1 MAEAA
6 KHIYKLPSVPK
17 EVLSYREPV
26 DTAQLLDGLTLEK
39 LNEIF
44 KSVMRRQEDKLDP
57 IRSKFGKIQQEE
69 VSLPD
74 KMTEVEE
81 YALCHSRFSFRNLL
95 KRQASKVQVIVT
107 FLAILELM
115 KMGKILIRQEQIFGE
130 IEIESRMERG

>member
-1 MAEAA
+1 
-6 KHIYKLPSVPK
+6 
-17 EVLSYREPV
+17 
-26 DTAQLLDGLTLEK
+26 
-39 LNEIF
+39 
-44 KSVMRRQEDKLDP
+44 
-57 IRSKFGKIQQEE
+57 
-69 VSLPD
+69 
-74 KMTEVEE
+74 MTEVEE